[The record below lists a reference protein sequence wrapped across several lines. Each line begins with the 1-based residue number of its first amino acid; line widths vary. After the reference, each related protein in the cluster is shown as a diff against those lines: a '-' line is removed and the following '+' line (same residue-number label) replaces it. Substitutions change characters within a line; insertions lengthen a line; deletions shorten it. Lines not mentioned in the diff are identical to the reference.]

1 MNNLRSIP
9 PRSLSSKNW
18 RRVSVVLAALA
29 ALAFKSY
36 IGIYES
42 ENIQLHILDGRLI
55 EVHLDFEYPVK
66 ILMNY
71 GSRTK

>member
-1 MNNLRSIP
+1 M
-9 PRSLSSKNW
+9 
-18 RRVSVVLAALA
+18 VLAALA

>member
-1 MNNLRSIP
+1 M
-9 PRSLSSKNW
+9 
-18 RRVSVVLAALA
+18 VLAALA

-55 EVHLDFEYPVK
+55 GVHLDFEYPVK
-66 ILMNY
+66 NFMNY